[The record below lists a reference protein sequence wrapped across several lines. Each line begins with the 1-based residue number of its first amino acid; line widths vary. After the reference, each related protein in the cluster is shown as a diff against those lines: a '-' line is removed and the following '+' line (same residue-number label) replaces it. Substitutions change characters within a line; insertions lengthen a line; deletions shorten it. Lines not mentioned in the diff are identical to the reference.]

1 MICGEPPEWVARGAV
16 RSATSLRLT
25 GVVNANFDRI
35 TMRSTPTALAATVA
49 LALTQ
54 PVSAETSDA
63 TCRATSAVQ
72 QALVVELYTS
82 EGCNSCPPAD
92 RWLSSLKSRP
102 GVVAAAFHVDY
113 WNSLGWVDRFGSARY
128 TERQAEQLRSA
139 GAGFSYTPQVLVNG
153 RDWRGAP
160 GLPAALGPALVQIE
174 LRRDPDRQV
183 AVRVVPSVGAPARLA
198 LWWALLEDDHVTVV
212 KAGEN
217 QGVTLHHDQVVRQY
231 ARLPEWRVA
240 SGSVAGQPGAAH
252 ELRLDP
258 MVSRNAEGGH
268 KARLLVVVTDAITG
282 LPLQAAQLNC

>member
-1 MICGEPPEWVARGAV
+1 MHPAPA
-16 RSATSLRLT
+16 
-25 GVVNANFDRI
+25 
-35 TMRSTPTALAATVA
+35 ALFAIVA

-54 PVSAETSDA
+54 PASAEASAA
-63 TCRATSAVQ
+63 TCRAASAVQ

-102 GVVAAAFHVDY
+102 GVLAAAFHVDY
-113 WNSLGWVDRFGSARY
+113 WNSLGWVDRFGSARH
-128 TERQAEQLRSA
+128 TERQAEQSRSA

-160 GLPAALGPALVQIE
+160 GLPASPGPAVVQLE
-174 LRRDPDRQV
+174 LRRDSDRQV
-183 AVRVVPSVGAPARLA
+183 MVRIVPTTGAPARLA
-198 LWWALLEDDHVTVV
+198 LWWALLEDDHVTAV

-217 QGVTLHHDQVVRQY
+217 HGVTLRHDHVVRQY
-231 ARLPEWRVA
+231 ARLPAWSVA
-240 SGSVAGQPGAAH
+240 GNAAAGQPGTAH

-258 MVSRNAEGGH
+258 LASPNAEGGH
-268 KARLLVVVTDAITG
+268 KARLLVVVTDASTG